1 MTKQN
6 TAAAVR
12 RQNKQK
18 LMAIAADY
26 VSGSDADRRRIIDNI
41 NGLISEADFANNPNV
56 KIYIEGYRDALLSYS
71 DVPAAN

>member
-1 MTKQN
+1 MTKPN
-6 TAAAVR
+6 TASAVR
-12 RQNKQK
+12 KQNKQK

-26 VSGSDADRRRIIDNI
+26 VSGSDADRRRIIDNV
-41 NGLISEADFANNPNV
+41 NQVISEADLAGRPNV